1 VSQIDRAYLRRFD
14 FAIEFRRLPRPAR
27 RRILEKHLEGLAIP
41 SRAIDQLADQ
51 DALLPSQVAKAAK
64 IVRIWPGDESV
75 AEAVLGRVVQ
85 AGMHLLDMRA
95 SVSAKQATHRCRL
108 EYFSTDLDIQKL
120 ITNLKAQAEPSG
132 ALCFFGPPGTGKT
145 LLAHV
150 MAAEL
155 NRPLMAKKGSDLLSP
170 YVGGTEQGIAQMF
183 DAAREEQAVLLL
195 DEVDGLLMERRDARQ
210 RWELTQVNEILT
222 QMDQFN
228 GLLICSTNLASALDV
243 ASLRRFDIKVRFD
256 YLTQHQRWRLFL
268 DVLALEEETIEAR
281 HWYGNLKRLSVLTP
295 GDFAVASRR
304 AALLG
309 LTVGAASLYQLLEDE
324 CEAKQALTGRPIGF
338 LN

>member
-1 VSQIDRAYLRRFD
+1 
-14 FAIEFRRLPRPAR
+14 
-27 RRILEKHLEGLAIP
+27 
-41 SRAIDQLADQ
+41 
-51 DALLPSQVAKAAK
+51 
-64 IVRIWPGDESV
+64 
-75 AEAVLGRVVQ
+75 VLGRVVQ
-85 AGMHLLDMRA
+85 AGMKLLDMRA
-95 SVSAKQATHRCRL
+95 SASAKRATNQCRL

-120 ITNLKAQAEPSG
+120 LTNLKAQEQPSG

-145 LLAHV
+145 MLAHV

-155 NRPLMAKKGSDLLSP
+155 NRPLMAKKGSDVLSP
-170 YVGGTEQGIAQMF
+170 YVGETEQGIVEMF
-183 DAAREEQAVLLL
+183 NAARQEQAVLLL
-195 DEVDGLLMERRDARQ
+195 DEVDGLLMERKDARQ

-222 QMDQFN
+222 QMDQFD

-256 YLTQHQRWRLFL
+256 YLKQYQRWRLFL
-268 DVLALEEETIEAR
+268 DVLEVEEETSDAR
-281 HWYGNLKRLSVLTP
+281 QWFEDLKRLNVLTP

-309 LTVGAASLYQLLEDE
+309 LTLDPASLYQLLHDE
-324 CEAKQALTGRPIGF
+324 CEAKQELAGRPIGF